1 MEKNIFVTTESKGK
15 DLVQLPQKEKLGS
28 IKIRLVN
35 NKVES
40 LLLEGENRT
49 CVTFAFNYLTS
60 FPLLL
65 LFKYPL
71 YECCLKSKQ
80 ESLCCYPLW
89 RKLCTNMK

>member
-49 CVTFAFNYLTS
+49 CVTFAFNYLHL
-60 FPLLL
+60 FP
-65 LFKYPL
+65 FIIIIQI
-71 YECCLKSKQ
+71 S
-80 ESLCCYPLW
+80 SL
-89 RKLCTNMK
+89 